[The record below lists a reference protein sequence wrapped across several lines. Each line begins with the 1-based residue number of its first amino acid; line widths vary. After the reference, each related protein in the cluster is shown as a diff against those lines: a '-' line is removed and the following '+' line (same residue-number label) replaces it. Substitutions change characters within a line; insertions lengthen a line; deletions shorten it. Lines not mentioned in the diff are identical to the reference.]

1 MVNKLIRIITEKDKN
16 YIIESHC
23 RIYRSEYNFDE
34 SFRDFITESVN
45 FFMINNDSQKEN
57 IWVLDINGVLKGS
70 IGIVKVSNEIAQL
83 RWFLLES
90 DQRGKGYGKQLV
102 QEAIDFCKANNYETI
117 SLWTNTSLTAARKLY
132 ELFGFRISE
141 TRNQILSNQVIH
153 EERWEL
159 NLQR

>member
-23 RIYRSEYNFDE
+23 RIYRSEYDFDE

-70 IGIVKVSNEIAQL
+70 IGIVKASNEIAQL

-90 DQRGKGYGKQLV
+90 DQRAKDYGKQLV

-159 NLQR
+159 NL

>member
-1 MVNKLIRIITEKDKN
+1 MVNKLIRIINEKDKN

-70 IGIVKVSNEIAQL
+70 IGIVKASNEIAQL

-159 NLQR
+159 NLHR

>member
-83 RWFLLES
+83 RGFYWS
-90 DQRGKGYGKQLV
+90 PIKGGRV
-102 QEAIDFCKANNYETI
+102 TANN
-117 SLWTNTSLTAARKLY
+117 
-132 ELFGFRISE
+132 LFKKR
-141 TRNQILSNQVIH
+141 
-153 EERWEL
+153 
-159 NLQR
+159 